1 MQPPSESQ
9 HRLLRLRQ
17 VLSLVPVSKSAWYAG
32 CAAGRYPAPIK
43 LGPKVT
49 VWRYSDVV
57 ALIERAAEKRAA

>member
-1 MQPPSESQ
+1 
-9 HRLLRLRQ
+9 
-17 VLSLVPVSKSAWYAG
+17 VSKSAWYAG